1 MCVNLC
7 ILLQIR
13 LAVAEAIGFAVH
25 LLSQEQLNN
34 QLPSLVHCV
43 LSLYKKHS
51 DHYYIS
57 QVCVCACMS
66 SCVMCVL
73 SCMRVRHVS
82 VGMSACA

>member
-1 MCVNLC
+1 MYTFDCCVFLF
-7 ILLQIR
+7 QIR

-25 LLSQEQLNN
+25 LLSQEQLNA

-57 QVCVCACMS
+57 QVCLSVCS
-66 SCVMCVL
+66 VCVCV
-73 SCMRVRHVS
+73 CV
-82 VGMSACA
+82 C